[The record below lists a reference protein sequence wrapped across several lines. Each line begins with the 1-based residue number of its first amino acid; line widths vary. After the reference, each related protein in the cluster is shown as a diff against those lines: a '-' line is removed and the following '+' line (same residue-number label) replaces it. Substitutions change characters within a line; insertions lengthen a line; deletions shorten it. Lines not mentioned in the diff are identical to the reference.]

1 MLNSS
6 PPPLP
11 ASASEAEAVEAIVSS
26 GPGGA
31 LWVAG
36 IATAIVI
43 GLWLAFYL
51 MVFVPRGA
59 VP

>member
-1 MLNSS
+1 MINASQ
-6 PPPLP
+6 PPHP
-11 ASASEAEAVEAIVSS
+11 SAVDNQAVEAIVST

-36 IATAIVI
+36 IATTIVI
-43 GLWLAFYL
+43 ALWLAFYL